1 MTAVAKIEEN
11 YNHIE
16 CREDWGDVQDPNSFA
31 RRYHAHK
38 LWLKDKNQE
47 GAARFVCKVGEV
59 LPENL
64 TGVDLRK
71 AILETADLEGANLEG
86 ANLGGANLKDAHLLR
101 ANLEGAN
108 LEGANLE
115 GAILGG
121 ANLEGANLK
130 NVEIDLVSLKN
141 ETKLW
146 NDALLAGAILYDN
159 DEYFTKKTSRKIIK
173 EIAKEH
179 GINARLG
186 SHPALVPAIAAS
198 AVGATILALAVA
210 FNNGSA
216 PDEKTST
223 QPVGNDADIR
233 TICADGGA
241 REHSTVNAVCRKL
254 GL

>member
-47 GAARFVCKVGEV
+47 GAARFICEVGEV
-59 LPENL
+59 LPKNL
-64 TGVDLRK
+64 AGVDLRK
-71 AILETADLEGANLEG
+71 ADLIGANLKGANLRDANLEG
-86 ANLGGANLKDAHLLR
+86 ANLT
-101 ANLEGAN
+101 
-108 LEGANLE
+108 
-115 GAILGG
+115 
-121 ANLEGANLK
+121 
-130 NVEIDLVSLKN
+130 NVKIYLVSLKN
-141 ETKLW
+141 HTKLW
-146 NDALLAGAILYDN
+146 NDTLLTGAILYDN
-159 DEYFTKKTSRKIIK
+159 GEYFTKKTSRKIIK

-179 GINARLG
+179 GINVRLG
-186 SHPALVPAIAAS
+186 HPALVPAIAAS

-216 PDEKTST
+216 PDEKTAST
-223 QPVGNDADIR
+223 QPVDNNSASAAVK
-233 TICADGGA
+233 TICKDKDAT
-241 REHSTVNAVCRKL
+241 EIPTVNAVCRKL